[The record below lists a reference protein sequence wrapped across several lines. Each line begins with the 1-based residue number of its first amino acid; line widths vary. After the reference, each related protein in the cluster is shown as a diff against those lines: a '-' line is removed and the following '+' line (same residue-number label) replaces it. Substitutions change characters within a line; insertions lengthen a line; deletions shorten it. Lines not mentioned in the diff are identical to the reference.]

1 MDKPKQI
8 KPLIGITGPVKGG
21 LGEWLFLRYKI
32 KKAGGRP
39 VRITAATKDSHHELD
54 GLLLSGGGD
63 INPER
68 YGKPI
73 TSLRHIK
80 KKRSRRFIEWCIY
93 PLTTIYKRLLGV
105 GSSEIDNERDA
116 TEFGLVAQ
124 CLNNGIP
131 ILGICRG
138 MQLINIFMGGTLYH
152 DIRSLELE
160 NPVNKT
166 FRACKSINIKEGSLI
181 EHLLGTTICQVNS
194 LHTQAIDQLGSQINT
209 TAKDQNGLT
218 QAIEFQ
224 GHPFIL
230 GIQWHP
236 EYLPFNLAQ
245 INIFSSYIQA
255 CLKNMKQEQ
264 S

>member
-1 MDKPKQI
+1 MDRPKPI
-8 KPLIGITGPVKGG
+8 KPLIGVTGPVKGG
-21 LGEWLFLRYKI
+21 LGEWWFLRYRI
-32 KKAGGRP
+32 KKAGGQP
-39 VRITAATKDSHHELD
+39 VRITADSRDRTHELD
-54 GLLLSGGGD
+54 GLVLSGGGD

-68 YGKPI
+68 YGKPM

-80 KKRSRRFIEWCIY
+80 KKRSRRFFEWCIY

-105 GSSEIDNERDA
+105 GSSEIDKERDA

-124 CLNNGIP
+124 CLNDGIP

-138 MQLINIFMGGTLYH
+138 MQLINVFMGGTLYH

-166 FRACKSINIKEGSLI
+166 FQARKAIDIEEGSLI
-181 EHLLGTTICQVNS
+181 QKLLGARFCQVNS
-194 LHTQAIDQLGSQINT
+194 LHTQAIDQLGSHLNT
-209 TAKDQNGLT
+209 TALDQNGLT
-218 QAIEFQ
+218 QAIEHQ
-224 GHPFIL
+224 AHPFIL

-236 EYLPFNLAQ
+236 EYLLYNLPQ
-245 INIFSSYIQA
+245 INIFSSYIEA
-255 CLKNMKQEQ
+255 CLENIKQEP